1 LRLWALG
8 LGLIVLIADLA
19 TKAWVQKT
27 LWLQYYPVIDGF
39 FTIQYATNSGIAFG
53 WFDKVDSSLKTPILS
68 LMALLAI
75 GLVLYYI
82 WTTPERDRFLLLSL
96 GLLLGGIM
104 GNLIDRLLHGAV
116 VDFLKVHWGTKF
128 VWPTFNL
135 ADSAITT
142 GVVVILLYSFLTP
155 SSQEEP
161 EQKAPSS

>member
-1 LRLWALG
+1 MWAVG
-8 LGLIVLIADLA
+8 VGLIVLIADLV

-27 LWLQYYPVIDGF
+27 AWLQYYPVIDGF

-53 WFDKVDSSLKTPILS
+53 WFDEVESSLKTPILG

-75 GLVLYYI
+75 TLVLYYI
-82 WTTPERDRFLLLSL
+82 WTTPVRERFLLLSL
-96 GLLLGGIM
+96 GLLLGGIL

-116 VDFLKVHWGTKF
+116 VDFIKVHWGTKF

-155 SSQEEP
+155 TAEEEP
-161 EQKAPSS
+161 QKEAPSP